1 MDYDS
6 LLGDLTSAEY
16 AIVGICMND
25 PSIVDEA
32 DLSPADFRNI
42 HLGALYELMGRL
54 LSEGQPTDPA
64 SICARLDTLQ
74 VGGAPLRGISRGD
87 VLRVYTDAP
96 PSVMAYAYAKTI
108 REFATRRRL
117 IEAAGRVTEL
127 ARGEGDIASIVE
139 TARAEIDASS
149 RSIARDWSMADAF
162 DAFAAQVGEEA
173 TQFPTMWPAL
183 NDCIGGYRPGAL
195 YTVGARP
202 GIGKSIVG
210 VQALLDLSEHGQVIM
225 QSLEMSEK
233 EVLTRVTANVA
244 RINGRR
250 LDGSGGQMRPEDWAM
265 LERHRQYLR
274 ELPVDIDDR
283 AGVTIS
289 QVRSRVRN
297 AVRRGKVSGLII
309 DHLGLVGG
317 DYRSAYERVTEWT
330 RAMKILAKEFEI
342 PVIVQAQLNRNV
354 TARSSAIPIL
364 ADLRESGSIEQD
376 SDVVVFLFDSP
387 EEGFGMHLAKNRQG
401 PNGIT
406 VPLVR
411 RGEYSR
417 IENIERPRQSTQE
430 EA

>member
-16 AIVGICMND
+16 AIVGICMHD
-25 PSIVDEA
+25 PRIVDEV
-32 DLSPADFRNI
+32 DLSPGDFRNI
-42 HLGALYELMGRL
+42 HLGALYGLMGHL

-64 SICARLDTLQ
+64 SVCARLGTLQ
-74 VGGAPLRGISRGD
+74 VGGAPLRGIGPSD
-87 VLRVYTDAP
+87 VMRVYSDAP
-96 PSVMAYAYAKTI
+96 SAVMATAHARTI
-108 REFATRRRL
+108 REVATRRRL
-117 IEAAGRVTEL
+117 IEAAGRVAEM
-127 ARGEGDIASIVE
+127 ARADGDVESIVE

-149 RSIARDWSMADAF
+149 RSIAREWSMADAF
-162 DAFAAQVGEEA
+162 DTFAAQVGEEV
-173 TQFPTMWPAL
+173 TQFPTMWPGL

-195 YTVGARP
+195 YTIGARP
-202 GIGKSIVG
+202 GIGKSIYG
-210 VQALLDLSEHGQVIM
+210 VQALLDLSDHGQVIM
-225 QSLEMSEK
+225 QSMEMSQK
-233 EVLTRVTANVA
+233 EVLTRITANVA
-244 RINGRR
+244 RINSRR
-250 LDGSGGQMRPEDWAM
+250 LDGSGGQMRPEDWVM
-265 LERHRQYLR
+265 LEQHRQYLR
-274 ELPVDIDDR
+274 QLPVDIDDR
-283 AGVTIS
+283 AGVTLA

-297 AVRRGKVSGLII
+297 AVRKGKVSGLII

-330 RAMKILAKEFEI
+330 RALKILAKEFEI

-411 RGEYSR
+411 RGEFSR
-417 IENIERPRQSTQE
+417 LENIEHRQSTIEE